1 MPENLISYLYFGN
14 ILLGII
20 LFIDISIA
28 FRKPLTLKIL
38 LLLIISGII
47 IHNFANFFSWLIYV
61 NILSKVT
68 TMVATI
74 NFLYYL
80 YNHALNKKI
89 ILMSSGLC
97 LLATF
102 NLITIN
108 TNETHFIIPTALK
121 LASRI
126 LFTVMFIYLFGIIY
140 LKLIKSLH
148 NDNIYSYRIKKWIRI
163 LLVMLIV
170 GIINSALYQFYF
182 TKNSMTI
189 KVISGLIHLASC
201 ILLIY
206 RPQFIN
212 RTELSISLGKA
223 FLKNKMEEIEEVK
236 FILEFYTKQ
245 YYKKKETSIEE
256 FAAILKTNKSILN
269 EYVYEKTKLNFT
281 DLVNKQRVDLFTS
294 LVSNQDYKG
303 YTLEGLAEM
312 AGFGSRQSLY
322 RHFKR
327 FHGGNPSDLVKLYE
341 KS

>member
-1 MPENLISYLYFGN
+1 MPVNLISYLYFGN
-14 ILLGII
+14 ILLGTI
-20 LFIDISIA
+20 LFFDVLIA
-28 FRKPLTLKIL
+28 FRKPLTLNIL

-47 IHNFANFFSWLIYV
+47 IHNFANFFSWSVYINV
-61 NILSKVT
+61 ISRVT
-68 TMVATI
+68 VMVAAI

-80 YNHALNKKI
+80 YNNSLNKKI

-102 NLITIN
+102 NLVTIN
-108 TNETHFIIPTALK
+108 TNETHFTIPTALK

-126 LFTVMFIYLFGIIY
+126 LFTVLFIYLSGIVY
-140 LKLIKSLH
+140 LKLLKSLR

-163 LLVMLIV
+163 LLVMFIV

-182 TKNSMTI
+182 TTNSIII
-189 KVISGLIHLASC
+189 KIISGFIHLASC
-201 ILLIY
+201 VLLMY

-223 FLKNKMEEIEEVK
+223 FLKNKLEEIEEGK
-236 FILEFYTKQ
+236 FILEFYTNQ

-256 FAAILKTNKSILN
+256 FATILKTNKSILN

-281 DLVNKQRVDLFTS
+281 DLINKQRVDLFTS

-327 FHGGNPSDLVKLYE
+327 FHGGNPSDLIRLHE

>member
-20 LFIDISIA
+20 LLIDISIA

-61 NILSKVT
+61 NIISKVT
-68 TMVATI
+68 VMVATM

-80 YNHALNKKI
+80 YNHSLNKKI

-108 TNETHFIIPTALK
+108 TNETQFFIPTTLK

-140 LKLIKSLH
+140 LKLIKSLQ

-163 LLVMLIV
+163 LLVMIIV

-182 TKNSMTI
+182 TKNSITI
-189 KVISGLIHLASC
+189 QVTSGLIHLASC

-206 RPQFIN
+206 RPQFLN

-223 FLKNKMEEIEEVK
+223 FLKNKLEKIEEGK

-245 YYKKKETSIEE
+245 YYKKKETSLDE
-256 FAAILKTNKSILN
+256 FASIMKTNKSILN

-281 DLVNKQRVDLFTS
+281 DLVNKQRVGLFTS
-294 LVSNQDYKG
+294 LASNHDYKG
-303 YTLEGLAEM
+303 YTLEGLADM

-327 FHGGNPSDLVKLYE
+327 FHGGSPSDLIRMYQ
-341 KS
+341 

>member
-20 LFIDISIA
+20 LLIDISIA

-61 NILSKVT
+61 NITSKVT
-68 TMVATI
+68 VMVATI

-80 YNHALNKKI
+80 YNHSLNKKI

-108 TNETHFIIPTALK
+108 TNETQFFIPTTLK

-140 LKLIKSLH
+140 LKLIKSLQ

-163 LLVMLIV
+163 LLVMIIV

-182 TKNSMTI
+182 TKNSITI
-189 KVISGLIHLASC
+189 QVTSGLIHLASC

-206 RPQFIN
+206 RPQFLN

-223 FLKNKMEEIEEVK
+223 FLKNKMEKIEEGK
-236 FILEFYTKQ
+236 FIQEFYTKQ
-245 YYKKKETSIEE
+245 YYKKRKPV
-256 FAAILKTNKSILN
+256 LMNL
-269 EYVYEKTKLNFT
+269 L
-281 DLVNKQRVDLFTS
+281 
-294 LVSNQDYKG
+294 
-303 YTLEGLAEM
+303 
-312 AGFGSRQSLY
+312 QS
-322 RHFKR
+322 
-327 FHGGNPSDLVKLYE
+327 
-341 KS
+341 